1 MLILLMIGSWLK
13 DLMGKPKEK
22 PKEQQPE
29 QRPVVYVYHEELP
42 EEIFAI
48 VRLTWYRDN
57 LAISVDEI
65 ALIKEDSLYEEFPGV
80 LRDALKAGADV
91 SIKTSLD
98 AEVLGIEV
106 L

>member
-1 MLILLMIGSWLK
+1 MPLQKFPRVI
-13 DLMGKPKEK
+13 P
-22 PKEQQPE
+22 
-29 QRPVVYVYHEELP
+29 
-42 EEIFAI
+42 
-48 VRLTWYRDN
+48 RDK
-57 LAISVDEI
+57 I

-80 LRDALKAGADV
+80 LRDALNAGADV